1 MLILALTRK
10 MEQLFHFDRIKTIY
24 LFDNYFSRPM
34 DLVESVSIPT
44 EQLPFRDVTEA
55 IQEVTAVGLHLEATS
70 IISAE
75 GKIIKIRN
83 FWN

>member
-1 MLILALTRK
+1 
-10 MEQLFHFDRIKTIY
+10 
-24 LFDNYFSRPM
+24 M

-44 EQLPFRDVTEA
+44 ERLPFRDVTEA